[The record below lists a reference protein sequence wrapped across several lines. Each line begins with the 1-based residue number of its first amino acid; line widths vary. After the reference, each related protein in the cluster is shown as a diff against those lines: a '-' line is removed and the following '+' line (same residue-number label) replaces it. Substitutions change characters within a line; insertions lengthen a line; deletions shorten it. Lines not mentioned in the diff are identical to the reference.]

1 MSSQLS
7 LALQAGLSVPGAAA
21 LLHVA
26 GTSRGIF
33 SPVRR
38 SSAAGLAHGRGQE
51 RGVYVMLLPYA
62 LAAFG
67 VLLCLALLLA
77 LSGSPG

>member
-1 MSSQLS
+1 MSSQL
-7 LALQAGLSVPGAAA
+7 AGAAGWLSA
-21 LLHVA
+21 KPAACVAASPRARRWDLLLA
-26 GTSRGIF
+26 GPESIT
-33 SPVRR
+33 PVLPR
-38 SSAAGLAHGRGQE
+38 RGQE